1 MRTAVDAMAEQILKF
16 QGDGDYAGV
25 TAFMRERGAL
35 APDLKHDLDRLAT
48 RKIPVDVVF
57 EQGGHVLGLEE

>member
-1 MRTAVDAMAEQILKF
+1 VDSLAGQILKF

-35 APDLKHDLDRLAT
+35 APDLQQDLDRLVS
-48 RKIPVDVVF
+48 RQIPVDVVF
-57 EQGGHVLGLEE
+57 EQGEQVLGLEQ